1 MERKKIQIWRRGEE
15 KKIQKERRKNSKNI
29 GKLSIETSEEERR
42 IGISRKEE
50 KRGRILA
57 TSPLKHL
64 RRKGDLEFQETP
76 NLRSREGNN
85 SMNFEELSIERGEE
99 RKNIGKFLQ

>member
-1 MERKKIQIWRRGEE
+1 M
-15 KKIQKERRKNSKNI
+15 RRKNSRNI

-57 TSPLKHL
+57 NSPLKHIG
-64 RRKGDLEFQETP
+64 K
-76 NLRSREGNN
+76 
-85 SMNFEELSIERGEE
+85 LSIETSDEE
-99 RKNIGKFLQ
+99 RRVVGAWSLKLEARSLELKARELGSWSFELGGAQSLELGAWSLEL

>member
-1 MERKKIQIWRRGEE
+1 M
-15 KKIQKERRKNSKNI
+15 RRKNSRNI

-57 TSPLKHL
+57 NSPLKHL
-64 RRKGDLEFQETP
+64 TR
-76 NLRSREGNN
+76 
-85 SMNFEELSIERGEE
+85 RGELLE
-99 RKNIGKFLQ
+99 LGA